1 MPHAPAGLPLST
13 ATSRS
18 ATPGFASAYH
28 PVHVVVPSAARL
40 HMTLSPR
47 ETSTAFAAGLPWP
60 SPQQLVAP
68 DVETPQAETYCAAT

>member
-1 MPHAPAGLPLST
+1 
-13 ATSRS
+13 
-18 ATPGFASAYH
+18 
-28 PVHVVVPSAARL
+28 
-40 HMTLSPR
+40 MTLSPR